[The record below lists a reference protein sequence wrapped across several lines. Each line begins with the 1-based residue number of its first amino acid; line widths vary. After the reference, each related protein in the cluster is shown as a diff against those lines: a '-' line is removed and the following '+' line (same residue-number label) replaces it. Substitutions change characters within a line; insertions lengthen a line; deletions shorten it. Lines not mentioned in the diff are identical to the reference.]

1 MPWTESQIR
10 LFRAAAHNPE
20 IARSHGMSMGRAR
33 SMSMEGVKHAQGGR
47 IGAPDVKSL
56 LKQANNQLATQREQA
71 LQDDLTRQLQGLLE
85 RQSSG
90 GSALPGVPGMAE
102 GGMVNFQNGGDVS
115 LSDILM
121 GVGAIPAAMLARRPV
136 NALAR
141 PLQRALAR
149 PVMGMESVAK
159 QAMSPT
165 QADTRF
171 QDALHHAQSPYAKLP
186 VWHGQGAYTN
196 EEGRLETNPL
206 YAQQLPRFAGRL
218 DKDNEAL
225 KYAGEM
231 GSKLDQWGVPIQRA
245 MPNIFNIPGGA
256 DSLLMNK
263 IGPDEVR
270 RLAQSMGSDVA
281 VSHRPGNEALL
292 FDTTGAPRDMRE
304 MAAQAA
310 RSVPQSKVRYAV
322 SRPGQDR
329 VLVGK
334 EPWMTKT
341 YSELGLQ

>member
-20 IARSHGMSMGRAR
+20 IARSHGMSMGKAR
-33 SMSMEGVKHAQGGR
+33 TMSMEGVRHAQGGR

-71 LQDDLTRQLQGLLE
+71 LQDDLTRQLHGLLE
-85 RQSSG
+85 RQGSG
-90 GSALPGVPGMAE
+90 GSALPGVPKMAE
-102 GGMVNFQNGGDVS
+102 GGEVS

-141 PLQRALAR
+141 PLQRAFSR

-165 QADTRF
+165 QADSRF
-171 QDALHHAQSPYAKLP
+171 QDALHHVQSPYAKLP

-206 YAQQLPRFAGRL
+206 YAQQLPRFQGRM
-218 DKDNEAL
+218 DKDEAAL

-245 MPNIFNIPGGA
+245 IPNIFNIPGGA

-270 RLAQSMGSDVA
+270 RLAQQMGSDVA

-292 FDTTGAPRDMRE
+292 FSTGAPYDVRDMAAR
-304 MAAQAA
+304 AAQT
-310 RSVPQSKVRYAV
+310 VPQSKVRYAV

-334 EPWMTKT
+334 EPWMDKT
-341 YSELGLQ
+341 YQELGLQ